1 MEFIKPDIKTIG
13 REVLFLHAVDGIPRR
28 GEGSCIK
35 LKNGAIM
42 YVYNTF
48 EGADWKDECPANLAV
63 VYSYDEGETWSEP
76 RTLFARDAEAMNL
89 MCPSPIRLKNGNLGI
104 VYLRKSGLACTPYFV
119 FSEDE
124 GETFSE
130 PIRCI
135 EDDGMYVVENDH
147 VIVLESGRIL
157 VPMNKHK
164 TYENAEKYYSPFGRM
179 QMLASDDNG
188 KTWNKISDLIE
199 SPFSKKSSRN
209 GLQETCVFQRQDGT
223 IRAFSR
229 TDIGCQLESF
239 SEDEGTTW
247 TVPQANRFFSSPLS
261 PMLMKNVG
269 KYTIAVFNP
278 IPRFTTRN
286 EGITWG
292 RTPLVCAVSEDDGE
306 TFGRVYYLETDP
318 ENGYC
323 YPSIFDGGDYMLISY
338 YHSDNLDSPLRSV
351 KMVKIMLDEISE

>member
-1 MEFIKPDIKTIG
+1 MKFIKEDIKTIG
-13 REVLFLHAVDGIPRR
+13 REVLFLHAMDGIPRR
-28 GEGSCIK
+28 GEGSCIR

-48 EGADWKDECPANLAV
+48 EGNDWKDECPANLAV
-63 VYSYDEGETWSEP
+63 VYSYDDGETWSEP
-76 RTLFARDAEAMNL
+76 SILFNKDESALNL
-89 MCPSPIRLKNGNLGI
+89 MCPTLIRLKNDNLGM
-104 VYLRKSGLACTPYFV
+104 VYLRKEGIACVPYFSY
-119 FSEDE
+119 SEDE

-130 PIRCI
+130 SIRCI
-135 EDDGMYVVENDH
+135 EEDGYYVVENDH

-164 TYENAEKYYSPFGRM
+164 SSLQAENPISPYGKM

-188 KTWNKISDLIE
+188 KTWNIISDLIE
-199 SPFSKKSSRN
+199 SSFIKKSSRN
-209 GLQETCVFQRQDGT
+209 GMQESCVFQHKDGKLH
-223 IRAFSR
+223 AFSR
-229 TDIGCQLESF
+229 TDVGCQVECF
-239 SEDEGTTW
+239 SEDEGATW
-247 TVPQANRFFSSPLS
+247 TEPQANRFFSSPLS
-261 PMLMKNVG
+261 PMLMKKVG

-292 RTPLVCAVSEDDGE
+292 RTPLVCAVSEDDGV

-323 YPSIFDGGDYMLISY
+323 YPSIFDGGDYILISY

-351 KMVKIMLDEISE
+351 KMVKIMLDEICE